1 MFPINLNNLITLRL
15 NLIKSKTFFYRMK
28 LTFIFL
34 VCLLIA
40 GIKANDDND
49 FDDFDM
55 YEEVPAQKPAEET
68 TKNFVENDVD
78 DDGLVEDEFDFSD
91 KDEFENFGGSDSQD
105 SNQEAPDMK
114 KTGEPKLTIAKIP
127 MHFRNNW
134 DSYWVELLFIAGLV
148 VYFINYA
155 MGKNKNIKIANSWL
169 NAHKQLLEDN
179 FALVGDDSKKDTDM
193 SQPIGLMMKESDSV
207 FTLWC
212 SGRVCCEGMLIELRL
227 IKRQDLLA
235 LAMGLLNSK
244 TQDQVVVKAEISKDS
259 MDSFVFAVC
268 NKRSASKMHK
278 DLTDLVRRFMLEMFN
293 FNVFYS

>member
-1 MFPINLNNLITLRL
+1 
-15 NLIKSKTFFYRMK
+15 MK
-28 LTFIFL
+28 LTF
-34 VCLLIA
+34 VLLLCVLIVDIRVRA
-40 GIKANDDND
+40 ADDDND
-49 FDDFDM
+49 FEDFDM
-55 YEEVPAQKPAEET
+55 YEDVPNQKPAEEAS
-68 TKNFVENDVD
+68 KNFVEIDADD
-78 DDGLVEDEFDFSD
+78 DDGVVEDEFDFSD
-91 KDEFENFGGSDSQD
+91 KDEFENFGGADSQD
-105 SNQEAPDMK
+105 SHQDTPDMK
-114 KTGEPKLTIAKIP
+114 KTGEPKLTMAKIP

-134 DSYWVELLFIAGLV
+134 NSYWVELLFIAGLV

-169 NAHKQLLEDN
+169 SAHKQLLEEN
-179 FALVGDDSKKDTDM
+179 FALVGDDSKKEADL
-193 SQPIGLMMKESDSV
+193 SQPVGLMMKESDSV

-212 SGRVCCEGMLIELRL
+212 SGRVCCEGMLIELKL

-278 DLTDLVRRFMLEMFN
+278 EMSDLVC
-293 FNVFYS
+293 SK